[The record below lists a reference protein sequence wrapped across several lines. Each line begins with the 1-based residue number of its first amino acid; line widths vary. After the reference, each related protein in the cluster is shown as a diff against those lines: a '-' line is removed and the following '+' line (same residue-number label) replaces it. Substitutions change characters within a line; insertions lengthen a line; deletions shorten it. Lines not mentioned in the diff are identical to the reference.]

1 MAWILQTIGR
11 VIGFDRI
18 SLLFNTLED
27 TLRFFSA
34 TQLAIPIRADI
45 VLRSEERDYIITI

>member
-34 TQLAIPIRADI
+34 TQLTSPIRADI
-45 VLRSEERDYIITI
+45 VLRSEERDYII